1 MEVCGEILHEWEEA
15 HSHGDGF
22 AIGAFAFEVAFVV
35 HAGEEGAHP
44 CGRHEI
50 VCFCESQLG
59 EGAEACAKLGAVLRE
74 RWCWD
79 GFAHHHAGALEED
92 VGWFAYGIADD
103 DATRWVGRFIL
114 QVGGEAGFVVD
125 AARVMIEAEDHE
137 GKVGTCALQ
146 LCACGP
152 AALGESFCSQAAHDN
167 PAMALLDGGV
177 SCGADDGEDIFD
189 GGALSGGGRD
199 EAFAM
204 HGEVGVS
211 FAKIFGLRHAEC
223 CRGRCTHL
231 RGRGQRRGGSM
242 LSRLFAERVLVREL
256 WVPKRVEDVFPFFAD
271 AANLNTLTPPWLK
284 FEILTPL
291 PIDMRAGAL
300 IDYRIELKGVPMKW
314 RTLISTLEP
323 PKRFVDEQIRG
334 PYMLWHH
341 THEFE
346 TQERGGVVGT
356 LCIDRVRYKHAG
368 GPIAERLL
376 VAKDLTRIFDYR
388 QEKMRELFV

>member
-1 MEVCGEILHEWEEA
+1 
-15 HSHGDGF
+15 
-22 AIGAFAFEVAFVV
+22 
-35 HAGEEGAHP
+35 
-44 CGRHEI
+44 
-50 VCFCESQLG
+50 
-59 EGAEACAKLGAVLRE
+59 
-74 RWCWD
+74 
-79 GFAHHHAGALEED
+79 
-92 VGWFAYGIADD
+92 
-103 DATRWVGRFIL
+103 
-114 QVGGEAGFVVD
+114 
-125 AARVMIEAEDHE
+125 
-137 GKVGTCALQ
+137 
-146 LCACGP
+146 
-152 AALGESFCSQAAHDN
+152 
-167 PAMALLDGGV
+167 
-177 SCGADDGEDIFD
+177 
-189 GGALSGGGRD
+189 
-199 EAFAM
+199 
-204 HGEVGVS
+204 
-211 FAKIFGLRHAEC
+211 
-223 CRGRCTHL
+223 
-231 RGRGQRRGGSM
+231 M

-300 IDYRIELKGVPMKW
+300 IDYRIGLKGVPMKW
-314 RTLISTLEP
+314 RTLISTWEP